1 MASWWKSAVSNFVE
15 VGNKTVKS
23 YADTVVQQAG
33 QAVAEILQDRKGGRS
48 FKSFRKTVKR
58 LEEASVSCSGPER
71 VQLMKRWL
79 VALKEI
85 DKLSVASSEDKEKN
99 AQQNHPSEEP
109 KDNLKKPFLVLYY
122 DPDLEGEPMNFL
134 DVFLYSQAL
143 EGITISMILE
153 VPNEEEVS
161 LLLELFGLCLTGGKA
176 VHNAI
181 VSSIQD
187 LANAFSSYEDE
198 VLKGTMAY
206 SDEQGIYFSR
216 MAVNPMGVNKF
227 HHDEGGNRSFF

>member
-143 EGITISMILE
+143 EGITISMYQMKRKFLYFWNCLGF
-153 VPNEEEVS
+153 V
-161 LLLELFGLCLTGGKA
+161 LLEGKQF
-176 VHNAI
+176 I
-181 VSSIQD
+181 MQ
-187 LANAFSSYEDE
+187 
-198 VLKGTMAY
+198 
-206 SDEQGIYFSR
+206 
-216 MAVNPMGVNKF
+216 
-227 HHDEGGNRSFF
+227 